1 MSSRVTMPVTME
13 LKSDAILGSGFS
25 VPGGEDIAVC
35 RDEAGYPY
43 LKGSTLKGLLRESLE
58 NWLTWTGQDL
68 SVANE
73 LLGESGWAGAA
84 DGRRVMLT
92 QLTLDE
98 PPEDS
103 ERCYGLRTFTSL
115 ENGVV
120 KEKTLR
126 MASCIHRGLKFS
138 GFLTCAKEDTELISS
153 ALRGIKWVGTMRSR
167 GFGRVSVQTGQVKE
181 HRTAGTLKP
190 AACIRY
196 WLHTDAPVLITD
208 LGHSRGN
215 SYETRGYIPGSAI
228 RGMVISTLA
237 AQRPDWFAEHKLE
250 LLSDQ
255 TKFLDAVP
263 VVRDCVPLP
272 SIKGFY
278 EDKEEKQFET
288 VVKNGDFTP
297 GLKRAKLG
305 SFCAL
310 KGETVVYWSAR
321 TDGVTRIQR
330 KIGAEEDTRPFQTR
344 YLSAGQDFE
353 GYISL
358 QNPNLAPELSSALP
372 ETVWL
377 GADRYEGFGKCTV
390 TLRETAEAPSWMA
403 QYGPQNQEQVGTVLY
418 LLVISPLTMVNELG
432 EPCGIDE
439 TVLASKLGVERCA
452 ISFCSTSMSE
462 YGGYNRTWKSRSPA
476 VRMYDRGSIFRLEC
490 STPPAVERV
499 LAVEREGLGIRRGEG
514 YGQVLFLRQELFEGL
529 TGKKSVQTEREK
541 ILSPGAELRR
551 KRYDWIMRESGR
563 ILNMKL
569 SSSQLGDIQALCE
582 KAIAMGGS
590 TEELYA
596 YLDHNLNERGAK
608 HGNRFEEINREVRK
622 VLETPLEETLK
633 VAGPDSTAERLR
645 LLCML
650 FDYSRKLGNGEG
662 N

>member
-1 MSSRVTMPVTME
+1 MSGRITMQVTME

-25 VPGGEDIAVC
+25 VPGGEDVAVC

-58 NWLTWTGQDL
+58 NWLAWTGQDL

-98 PPEDS
+98 PPEDA

-138 GFLTCAKEDTELISS
+138 GFLTCAKEDADLISS

-167 GFGRVSVQTGQVKE
+167 GFGQVSIQTGQVKE
-181 HRTAGTLKP
+181 NVSVEALKP

-196 WLHTDAPVLITD
+196 RLHTEAPVLITD
-208 LGHSRGN
+208 LGRSRGN

-228 RGMVISTLA
+228 RGMVISSLA
-237 AQRPDWFAEHKLE
+237 SQKPDWFAKHKVE

-263 VVRDCVPLP
+263 VVKDLVPLP

-310 KGETVVYWSAR
+310 EGETVVYWSAR

-330 KIGAEEDTRPFQTR
+330 STGTEEETRPFQTR

-353 GYISL
+353 GYICL
-358 QNPNLAPELSSALP
+358 QNPELAPELSCAFP

-377 GADRYEGFGKCTV
+377 GADRYEGFGKCIV
-390 TLRETAEAPSWMA
+390 TLRKAAEAPSWIA
-403 QYGPQNQEQVGTVLY
+403 LYGPQNQEQVGTVLY
-418 LLVISPLTMVNELG
+418 LLAVSPLTMVNELG
-432 EPCGIDE
+432 EPCGIE
-439 TVLASKLGVERCA
+439 EGELARKLGVERCT

-490 STPPAVERV
+490 SAPPVLEQI
-499 LAVEREGLGIRRGEG
+499 LAVEREGLGIRRSEG
-514 YGQVLFLRQELFEGL
+514 YGQVLFLRQKLFEGL
-529 TGKKSVQTEREK
+529 TGKKNVQMERKK
-541 ILSPGAELRR
+541 ISSSGAELRR
-551 KRYDWIMRESGR
+551 KRYDWIMQESGS
-563 ILNMKL
+563 ILKMKL
-569 SSSQLGDIQALCE
+569 SPSQLGDIQALCE
-582 KAIAMGGS
+582 KAIASDGQ
-590 TEELYA
+590 TDELNA
-596 YLDHNLNERGAK
+596 YLERNLNERGAK
-608 HGNRFEEINREVRK
+608 HGNRFVEIDAKIRQ
-622 VLETPLEETLK
+622 VLETPLAETLK
-633 VAGPDSTAERLR
+633 AAGPDSNAERLR
-645 LLCML
+645 LLCEL
-650 FDYSRKLGNGEG
+650 FDYSRKMKTGEG

>member
-1 MSSRVTMPVTME
+1 M
-13 LKSDAILGSGFS
+13 
-25 VPGGEDIAVC
+25 
-35 RDEAGYPY
+35 
-43 LKGSTLKGLLRESLE
+43 
-58 NWLTWTGQDL
+58 
-68 SVANE
+68 
-73 LLGESGWAGAA
+73 
-84 DGRRVMLT
+84 
-92 QLTLDE
+92 
-98 PPEDS
+98 
-103 ERCYGLRTFTSL
+103 
-115 ENGVV
+115 
-120 KEKTLR
+120 
-126 MASCIHRGLKFS
+126 
-138 GFLTCAKEDTELISS
+138 
-153 ALRGIKWVGTMRSR
+153 
-167 GFGRVSVQTGQVKE
+167 
-181 HRTAGTLKP
+181 
-190 AACIRY
+190 
-196 WLHTDAPVLITD
+196 
-208 LGHSRGN
+208 
-215 SYETRGYIPGSAI
+215 
-228 RGMVISTLA
+228 
-237 AQRPDWFAEHKLE
+237 
-250 LLSDQ
+250 
-255 TKFLDAVP
+255 
-263 VVRDCVPLP
+263 
-272 SIKGFY
+272 
-278 EDKEEKQFET
+278 
-288 VVKNGDFTP
+288 
-297 GLKRAKLG
+297 
-305 SFCAL
+305 
-310 KGETVVYWSAR
+310 
-321 TDGVTRIQR
+321 
-330 KIGAEEDTRPFQTR
+330 
-344 YLSAGQDFE
+344 
-353 GYISL
+353 

-390 TLRETAEAPSWMA
+390 TLREPAGAPSWMA
-403 QYGPQNQEQVGTVLY
+403 QYAPQHQEQVGTVPY